1 VTKINWL
8 SAAFAKLSPKP
19 AKAQVTDSLSGTN
32 KLSSTRRSTSERLA
46 ASFKQPNEAMS
57 PRLLRRSLNVM
68 QAVIE
73 PSISEIEGGRRAEQL
88 AAIYALS
95 TRERKLDFWRLMSEQ
110 FGIDKTRAELERLR
124 YEASFGTGDELAAE
138 VRYRRSTV
146 SPRRRLLQRFA
157 NFPQGLQFLIEMRAE
172 LQLALKTERQLAALD
187 LELEYMLSTW
197 CDISFLELHAINWDS
212 PASLIERLIKYE
224 AVHDIRSWS
233 DVKKRLESDRRCYGF
248 FHPRMPGI
256 PLIFIEVALMN
267 AIPVSITPVID
278 EERSLED
285 QKSATVAVFY
295 SISNT
300 QPGLRGIPFGD
311 SLIKRVVEELSLDFP
326 RLKTFVTLSPIP
338 SYRQWLGKHIDDLWS
353 LIDTKFLK
361 QLDVLPI
368 ESESRREKFLR
379 FSEGLGQSSVDPS
392 QEVALLKEIHLRFVA
407 FYLTQLAE
415 GSQPLDPVARFH
427 LGNGARIERLN
438 WYGDPSTK
446 GLKQSFGMMVNY
458 LYDLKRL
465 DRARSSLLKGKVAQ
479 SAEIES
485 LLKR

>member
-1 VTKINWL
+1 M
-8 SAAFAKLSPKP
+8 PE
-19 AKAQVTDSLSGTN
+19 SLEGTN

-46 ASFKQPNEAMS
+46 ASFKQSNEAMS
-57 PRLLRRSLNVM
+57 PRLLRRSLHVM
-68 QAVIE
+68 QAVID

-88 AAIYALS
+88 AAIYESS

-110 FGIDKTRAELERLR
+110 FGIDKTKAELERLR
-124 YEASFGTGDELAAE
+124 YEASLGTGDELAAE

-157 NFPQGLQFLIEMRAE
+157 NFQQGLQFLIEMRAE
-172 LQLALKTERQLAALD
+172 LQLALKSEKQLAALD

-197 CDISFLELHAINWDS
+197 CDISFLELHTINWDS

-224 AVHDIRSWS
+224 AVHDIKSWS

-267 AIPVSITPVID
+267 AIPSSITPVID
-278 EERSLED
+278 EERSLQD
-285 QKSATVAVFY
+285 QRSATVAVFY

-311 SLIKRVVEELSLDFP
+311 SLIKRVVEELSHDFP

-338 SYRQWLGKHIDDLWS
+338 SYRQWLGRHLDELWGKIDVKL
-353 LIDTKFLK
+353 LK
-361 QLDVLPI
+361 RFDEVLK
-368 ESESRREKFLR
+368 SGDSRKDQFLR
-379 FSEGLGQSSVDPS
+379 LSENLGQSNFNTS
-392 QEVALLKEIHLRFVA
+392 QEAVLLEGLHLRFA
-407 FYLTQLAE
+407 AYYLNQLDEAL
-415 GSQPLDPVARFH
+415 QPVDPVARFH

-438 WYGDPSTK
+438 WYSDLSTK
-446 GLKQSFGMMVNY
+446 GMKQSYGLMVNY

-465 DRARSSLLKGKVAQ
+465 DRARSALSKGKVAQ
-479 SAEIES
+479 SAEIEN
-485 LLKR
+485 LLKNSWP